1 MISKIKNKEGQI
13 DIDIEGVDGEI
24 SKILKLGLNLNHV
37 ELNQLAMGYAYDL
50 HKKDPKDKELLLIL
64 EDLINDELVLLDG
77 EIGEETKPLL
87 KGVDEMYEKM
97 VKYVQVIDNGPTVY
111 DSDPKYGVSLGID
124 KIVFVDPVHKKIR
137 YDYKRVQEMLIDE
150 EKTEIELN
158 EIIDKSAATTK
169 LEYTILDDKR
179 FDKNSTSAYN
189 DFVEIEQWANFRA
202 LSRHIDLN
210 AVDIYKNSSERIRL
224 KYGTNTFVWT
234 GVLSL
239 KVIPPKV
246 IRAQRWIAPALDL
259 AVGTLPFLT
268 ILTTAVRNYSD
279 GITKTKYD
287 TYYYF
292 IMIDLETG
300 KSIYEK
306 TEECDRPDSKGNV
319 GLWIYD
325 LIHQVNKK

>member
-1 MISKIKNKEGQI
+1 
-13 DIDIEGVDGEI
+13 
-24 SKILKLGLNLNHV
+24 
-37 ELNQLAMGYAYDL
+37 
-50 HKKDPKDKELLLIL
+50 
-64 EDLINDELVLLDG
+64 
-77 EIGEETKPLL
+77 
-87 KGVDEMYEKM
+87 MYEKM
-97 VKYVQVIDNGPTVY
+97 VKHVQVIDNEPKVN
-111 DSDPKYGVSLGID
+111 DIDPKYGVSLGID

-158 EIIDKSAATTK
+158 EIIDKSAATTQ

-202 LSRHIDLN
+202 LSNHIELD
-210 AVDIYKNSSERIRL
+210 AVDIYKNSSERLRL

-234 GVLSL
+234 GILSL

-319 GLWIYD
+319 GLWVYD